1 MFKKNPKFRFGL
13 LILLLV
19 ILAASF
25 ALDFSLFLSR
35 VTRADSFSDIGGEP
49 QEIQEAIGYASQA
62 GYMEGKGDGNFCP
75 RECLSR
81 IDCARSLV
89 RFFEKA
95 SEEIDPSIGFTDI
108 EQGSEDFRYANIAVK
123 CGFLSSFPDGSFKP
137 SDSATTI
144 EALGGLVSGLGFQD
158 EMANLRALYPRV
170 PPYAPQ
176 SVIASDLKL
185 KFSDTLT
192 KPLDSYPRGEMA
204 FSLQQADELS
214 DYRKAYIRNT
224 FDWVHCQAP
233 WVGELRSTAMD
244 AAFSKIGYPYV
255 WGGESDLEGGYD
267 CSGLAYYVLHEV
279 LGYPMK
285 RNSNDQAKDDRYPR
299 AKREDLLAG
308 DLVFFFKSGGRE
320 SQTIGHAGFY
330 IGQNLFI
337 HSTGGNAGVS
347 VDSISGYWEENFA
360 WARRVIAEPEP
371 ETFDTY
377 VLLTNPTQSEVSA
390 ELTYMLSEGRKTGET
405 LSIPPLARATV
416 KVDQKLFNQEASIS
430 VKASDDILAERA
442 MYFRYRGAYPGGS
455 TSPGVSEPASQ
466 WYLAE
471 GCTAWGFDTYILLGN
486 PGDEAAEANVSL
498 MDSAGQTRNFTL
510 SLSPASRSTISV
522 DSVPGF
528 EQAEFSCCVDATSPI
543 VVERSMYFA
552 YGEVSGGHNSTAQ
565 KDLGTEWYLSEGYT
579 GEGFDSYILLLNPQA
594 QPANAKV
601 QLSGNKGEKK
611 EVSLRLP
618 PTSRSTL
625 VVDNVKGWESKEFS
639 SRVESD
645 VPITV
650 ERSMYFTYRGIS
662 DGHAAVALCEPSSDW
677 YFAEGYTTG
686 RFDTYLLLF
695 NPTDEKAN
703 ADVCFMLENGG
714 LVERR
719 FEVEPLS
726 RRTIVVDEIESME
739 AVEFSTHVSS
749 DIPIVAERAMYFV
762 YGAIDGGSCSPGGE
776 RPARNWF
783 FAEGYTG
790 M

>member
-1 MFKKNPKFRFGL
+1 
-13 LILLLV
+13 
-19 ILAASF
+19 
-25 ALDFSLFLSR
+25 
-35 VTRADSFSDIGGEP
+35 
-49 QEIQEAIGYASQA
+49 
-62 GYMEGKGDGNFCP
+62 
-75 RECLSR
+75 
-81 IDCARSLV
+81 CARSLV

-123 CGFLSSFPDGSFKP
+123 CGFLSNFPDGSFKP
-137 SDSATTI
+137 SADVTTI
-144 EALGGLVSGLGFQD
+144 EALGGLVSGLRFQD
-158 EMANLRALYPRV
+158 EMANLRALYSRAPT
-170 PPYAPQ
+170 YAPQ
-176 SVIASDLKL
+176 SVIANDLKL
-185 KFSDTLT
+185 KYSDTLT
-192 KPLDSYPRGEMA
+192 KPLDYYPRGEMA
-204 FSLQQADELS
+204 FSLQQTDKLS
-214 DYRKAYIRNT
+214 DYRRAYIGNT

-233 WVGELRSTAMD
+233 WVGKLRSTAMD

-267 CSGLAYYVLHEV
+267 CSGLVYYVLHGV

-299 AKREDLLAG
+299 VKREDLLAG
-308 DLVFFFKSGGRE
+308 DLVFFYKSGGRE
-320 SQTIGHAGFY
+320 SQTIGHAGLY

-347 VDSISGYWEENFA
+347 VDSLSGYWEENFA
-360 WARRVIAEPEP
+360 WARRVIAELEP

-377 VLLTNPTQSEVSA
+377 VLLTNPTHSEVSA

-416 KVDQKLFNQEASIS
+416 KVDRKLFNQEVSTSI
-430 VKASDDILAERA
+430 KASDDILAERA
-442 MYFRYRGAYPGGS
+442 MYFRYRGAYSGGS
-455 TSPGVSEPASQ
+455 TSPGVPEPALV

-486 PGDEAAEANVSL
+486 PREEVAEANVSL
-498 MDSAGQTRNFTL
+498 MDSNGQTKNL
-510 SLSPASRSTISV
+510 SLTLPPTSRSTISV

-528 EQAEFSCCVDATSPI
+528 EQAEFSCRVDATSPI

-579 GEGFDSYILLLNPQA
+579 GEGFDSYILLLNPQP
-594 QPANAKV
+594 QSANAKV
-601 QLSGNKGEKK
+601 QLFGNEGEKK
-611 EVSLRLP
+611 EVLLYVP
-618 PTSRSTL
+618 PMSRSTL

-645 VPITV
+645 VPIAV
-650 ERSMYFTYRGIS
+650 ERSMYFTYHGIS
-662 DGHAAVALCEPSSDW
+662 DGHAAVASRDLSSDW

-695 NPTDEKAN
+695 NPSDKKVNAN
-703 ADVCFMLENGG
+703 VYFMLENGG

-719 FEVEPLS
+719 FEIEPLS
-726 RRTIVVDEIESME
+726 RRTIEVDRIESME
-739 AVEFSTHVSS
+739 AVEFSTRISS
-749 DIPIVAERAMYFV
+749 DVPIVVERAMYFI
-762 YGAIDGGSCSPGGE
+762 YGAIDGGSCSPGVE
-776 RPARNWF
+776 RPGRDWF
-783 FAEGYTG
+783 FSEGYTG
-790 M
+790 I